1 MHLSYRQEQARDKS
15 RACLFFHK
23 NYEKMQTAMRKQIIK
38 SVILYVIGF
47 SILLITNP
55 WKLPLIVL
63 IIPFIIFFLALYLT
77 VKIFIAIFG
86 TDTDRL
92 NKKSSIQAAIIAS
105 FPIICLLLLSIG
117 QFSLRVFIT
126 FFLLYLVLWFY
137 GNRFSAR

>member
-1 MHLSYRQEQARDKS
+1 VHLSYRQEQARDKS

-47 SILLITNP
+47 SILLTTDP
-55 WKLPLIVL
+55 QKLPLIVL

-86 TDTDRL
+86 TDIDKL